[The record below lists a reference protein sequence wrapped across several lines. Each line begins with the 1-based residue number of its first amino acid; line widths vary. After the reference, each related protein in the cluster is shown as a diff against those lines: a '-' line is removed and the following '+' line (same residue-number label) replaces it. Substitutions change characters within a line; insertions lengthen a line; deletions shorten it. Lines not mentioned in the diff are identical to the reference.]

1 MHRQYIM
8 IQCYILPKSAFP
20 NMEVRNIAPSKK
32 RQTPTAD
39 MSINSKVEENTARM
53 TYKPL
58 EVQLFVLYL

>member
-1 MHRQYIM
+1 
-8 IQCYILPKSAFP
+8 
-20 NMEVRNIAPSKK
+20 MEVRNIAPSKK